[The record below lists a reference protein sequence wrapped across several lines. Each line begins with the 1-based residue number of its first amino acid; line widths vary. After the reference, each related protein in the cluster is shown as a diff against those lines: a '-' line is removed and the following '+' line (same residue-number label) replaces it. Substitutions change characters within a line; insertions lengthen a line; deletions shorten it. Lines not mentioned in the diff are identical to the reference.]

1 VVAGD
6 PTSGLL
12 PGIDPRGPGQEGAG
26 DHRLQAYCFR
36 MCLTDHPQNRIPFA
50 RPAGYD
56 PLQHEL
62 LLRNFEAGATITPW
76 ANSAMPNRKTDTNN
90 NQGFSTDFIGQNY
103 DYPEASDAEREQ
115 IIRRHRTYQQ
125 GLMWTLANHPR
136 VPEPIRT
143 EVARW
148 GTSRDEFQRDDGWQ
162 QQLYIREARR
172 MIGDYIMTQH
182 NCQGRRIA
190 ERPIGLAAYT
200 MDSHNVQRYV
210 DSQGQTRNEGDV
222 QVGGFSPYG
231 IDYGAIVPQESEC
244 ANLFVPVCPSASH
257 MAFGSIRME
266 PVFMVLGQSAATAA
280 MLAIR
285 SDIAIQDVDYEV
297 LKTRLVADDQ
307 VLQWTGPKRTVP
319 SGVAVDSLPG
329 IVIDDAQ
336 ADCEGFQSRSNS
348 VGPFVGVGYRHDGDT
363 AKGRQTARF
372 TFQIAN
378 AGQYEVRVAWTAHP
392 NRATNVPVTV
402 EYPGG
407 STTALVNQRTKP
419 KYDGFG
425 VVGTFSFAAG
435 ETTVEISNE
444 STDGYVLIDAVQLIP
459 R

>member
-1 VVAGD
+1 
-6 PTSGLL
+6 
-12 PGIDPRGPGQEGAG
+12 
-26 DHRLQAYCFR
+26 
-36 MCLTDHPQNRIPFA
+36 
-50 RPAGYD
+50 
-56 PLQHEL
+56 
-62 LLRNFEAGATITPW
+62 
-76 ANSAMPNRKTDTNN
+76 
-90 NQGFSTDFIGQNY
+90 
-103 DYPEASDAEREQ
+103 
-115 IIRRHRTYQQ
+115 
-125 GLMWTLANHPR
+125 
-136 VPEPIRT
+136 
-143 EVARW
+143 
-148 GTSRDEFQRDDGWQ
+148 
-162 QQLYIREARR
+162 
-172 MIGDYIMTQH
+172 
-182 NCQGRRIA
+182 
-190 ERPIGLAAYT
+190 
-200 MDSHNVQRYV
+200 
-210 DSQGQTRNEGDV
+210 
-222 QVGGFSPYG
+222 
-231 IDYGAIVPQESEC
+231 
-244 ANLFVPVCPSASH
+244 
-257 MAFGSIRME
+257 
-266 PVFMVLGQSAATAA
+266 MVLGQSAATAA